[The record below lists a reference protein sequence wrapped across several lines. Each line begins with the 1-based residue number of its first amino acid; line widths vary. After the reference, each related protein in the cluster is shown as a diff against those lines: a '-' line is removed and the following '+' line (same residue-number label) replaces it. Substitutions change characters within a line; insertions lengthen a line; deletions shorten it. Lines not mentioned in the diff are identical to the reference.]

1 MKDSKK
7 FFMHNL
13 SLVLIVASVV
23 FLVQLI
29 YSNSM
34 VNAANQLDRY
44 WTALTGDQQI
54 PPVTTDARG
63 YVGLKFQDDL
73 TRVAYIVNAEN
84 IGNVTGIYIYQS
96 DKNQTGTVV
105 LDLLKGTKKVKK
117 HVEQVLNTTP
127 EGKITGTLSIGGAMR
142 DDLQGELKGKP
153 LSDLYNLM
161 VKGSIYV
168 SINTIDF
175 PHGEVRGDSFV
186 GIDDLFPALSDIKWG
201 LIFLNRLT
209 IYK

>member
-7 FFMHNL
+7 FFMRNL
-13 SLVLIVASVV
+13 PLVLIVASVV

-142 DDLQGELKGKP
+142 DDLQGQLKGKP

-168 SINTIDF
+168 SIHTIDF

-186 GIDDLFPALSDIKWG
+186 GIDDLFPALSDIKWD
-201 LIFLNRLT
+201 
-209 IYK
+209 